1 MKLNSP
7 FCKIPIYNKVCDMK
21 QNITKYLGLQ
31 LMALA
36 LLPASSSIVHAQSP
50 VAQEPVVVDTPFV
63 HDPVMACENGT
74 YYLYCTGH
82 GITQMTST
90 DCKHW
95 TIVPQG
101 VLKNSEI
108 PAWTHDSVPGFT
120 THIWAP
126 DVIRF
131 KNKWYLAY
139 SCSTFGKN
147 TSAIGLLSNTSLSD
161 KDGWKDEGCLVASK
175 GDRDNWNAIDP
186 NFIVD
191 EKGTPW
197 LTWGSFWDGIQMIKL
212 DKKTMHVKKGAKP
225 QTIARRHAVGDAS
238 AEPNPTSKFAGTNAI
253 EAPFIMKHGG
263 YYYLFVSWDY
273 CCRGIKSNYRV
284 AVGRPAYNV
293 NIKIF
298 NDLQHT
304 ITGWPGGKPN
314 ADDTYRPERAK
325 PFPKR
330 VVIFSPHPDDDVIS
344 MGGTLRRLVQQ
355 GHEVHVAYE
364 TSGNI
369 AVGDEE
375 VVRFMHFINGFNQLF
390 DDKEGRRYGYT
401 RHPDH

>member
-1 MKLNSP
+1 
-7 FCKIPIYNKVCDMK
+7 MK
-21 QNITKYLGLQ
+21 QTAMKYFGIVAIA
-31 LMALA
+31 MMLA
-36 LLPASSSIVHAQSP
+36 PAESRAQQP
-50 VAQEPVVVDTPFV
+50 LVVDTPFV
-63 HDPVMACENGT
+63 HDPVMAYENGK

-90 DCKHW
+90 DRKHW

-131 KNKWYLAY
+131 KNRWYLAY

-191 EKGTPW
+191 EKGNPW

-212 DKKTMHVKKGAKP
+212 DTYLPSHYRDYHFYHTKEHMASVHQDIHIHQNPKT
-225 QTIARRHAVGDAS
+225 
-238 AEPNPTSKFAGTNAI
+238 E
-253 EAPFIMKHGG
+253 
-263 YYYLFVSWDY
+263 
-273 CCRGIKSNYRV
+273 
-284 AVGRPAYNV
+284 
-293 NIKIF
+293 
-298 NDLQHT
+298 
-304 ITGWPGGKPN
+304 
-314 ADDTYRPERAK
+314 
-325 PFPKR
+325 
-330 VVIFSPHPDDDVIS
+330 DDDNPCE
-344 MGGTLRRLVQQ
+344 Q
-355 GHEVHVAYE
+355 
-364 TSGNI
+364 
-369 AVGDEE
+369 
-375 VVRFMHFINGFNQLF
+375 NG
-390 DDKEGRRYGYT
+390 ESS
-401 RHPDH
+401 

>member
-1 MKLNSP
+1 MKY
-7 FCKIPIYNKVCDMK
+7 FGIVAIAM
-21 QNITKYLGLQ
+21 
-31 LMALA
+31 MLA
-36 LLPASSSIVHAQSP
+36 PAASRAQQP
-50 VAQEPVVVDTPFV
+50 LVVDTPFV
-63 HDPVMACENGT
+63 HDPVMAYENGK

-90 DCKHW
+90 DRKHW
-95 TIVPQG
+95 TLSREG
-101 VLKNSEI
+101 VLPNEKI

-225 QTIARRHAVGDAS
+225 QTIARRHAVGDTS

-263 YYYLFVSWDY
+263 YYYLS
-273 CCRGIKSNYRV
+273 S
-284 AVGRPAYNV
+284 
-293 NIKIF
+293 
-298 NDLQHT
+298 
-304 ITGWPGGKPN
+304 
-314 ADDTYRPERAK
+314 
-325 PFPKR
+325 
-330 VVIFSPHPDDDVIS
+330 
-344 MGGTLRRLVQQ
+344 
-355 GHEVHVAYE
+355 
-364 TSGNI
+364 
-369 AVGDEE
+369 
-375 VVRFMHFINGFNQLF
+375 
-390 DDKEGRRYGYT
+390 
-401 RHPDH
+401 